1 MTYDRTD
8 RFRRAAILVTSL
20 DDALA
25 EQILAGLPPAERERV
40 LDEAE
45 QLESIDADEQ
55 ADVLA
60 EFRRMTRGGRGET
73 AAVEFE
79 YSRHDDEGAGR
90 AKEAELSQ
98 STATSAPASAQASS
112 TGLSDADATA
122 MAELLSHEHPQIVA
136 AALSR
141 LGDEPSAAVFA
152 QLPQSVQAEALE
164 RLASLAPADEEAV
177 QEVETQLQHRLQQR
191 REHQA
196 RTAAGAALVQK
207 ILSRTPAAQRTVL
220 LERLAVKDTTA
231 AAAPTP
237 SVDRRQTVLPAIA
250 ESASVDSLAYQAKYL
265 ATAVR
270 RAQVTGAHSPTP
282 LEDRSEE
289 LDLLSDE
296 ALVAAL
302 RMAGEVTVLRALA
315 ASGEMFLKRV
325 TNMLPRRQARKLRN
339 MLRDLGPT
347 RLADLHA
354 AQHEL
359 LRLAHDCAAVEAAA

>member
-1 MTYDRTD
+1 MIYDRTD
-8 RFRRAAILVTSL
+8 RIRRAAILVASL

-25 EQILAGLPPAERERV
+25 EQILAGLPPVERDRV

-60 EFRRMTRGGRGET
+60 EFRRMTRGARRD
-73 AAVEFE
+73 AATVEFE
-79 YSRHDDEGAGR
+79 YSRRDDEGAGR
-90 AKEAELSQ
+90 AEETTSSLP
-98 STATSAPASAQASS
+98 TTTSAQTPAA
-112 TGLSDADATA
+112 GLSDADATA

-152 QLPQSVQAEALE
+152 QLPQSMQAEALQ
-164 RLASLAPADEEAV
+164 RLASLAPADEDAV

-191 REHQA
+191 REHVA
-196 RTAAGAALVQK
+196 RTAAGAELVRK
-207 ILSRTPAAQRTVL
+207 ILARTPAAQRTVL
-220 LERLAVKDTTA
+220 LERLAVKDATPA
-231 AAAPTP
+231 AASAVELRHTALP
-237 SVDRRQTVLPAIA
+237 VADRPEGA
-250 ESASVDSLAYQAKYL
+250 DSLAYQAQYL

-270 RAQVTGAHSPTP
+270 RAQATGGYTATP

-289 LDLLSDE
+289 LELLSDE

-325 TNMLPRRQARKLRN
+325 TSMLPRRQARKLRG

-359 LRLAHDCAAVEAAA
+359 LRLAHECAAVEAAA